1 MWIVILNSLPLR
13 GFHKNLACYQILQL
27 LSLNRSA
34 DDSNVVWLAKLRHSK
49 HGQCQCSQSY
59 CYSWIV
65 IIGVFQIT
73 SVPLATHIL
82 VCFQLPYEIG
92 FEDIRQILYIPC
104 HTQTSIKQRPG
115 LFAICLVLGFSRIG
129 SLLTLSCRKCWQW
142 LNQGT
147 KKTFSSITFNLFCL
161 ILGFLVVFF
170 NQFAV
175 CNVYLMAK
183 GFIN

>member
-1 MWIVILNSLPLR
+1 MIGQATSFQTWAMSMFSELLLFLNSHHWCLPDN
-13 GFHKNLACYQILQL
+13 FCAT
-27 LSLNRSA
+27 
-34 DDSNVVWLAKLRHSK
+34 
-49 HGQCQCSQSY
+49 SY
-59 CYSWIV
+59 KMCV
-65 IIGVFQIT
+65 
-73 SVPLATHIL
+73 L
-82 VCFQLPYEIG
+82 VCFQLPYEIW

-147 KKTFSSITFNLFCL
+147 KKTFNSITFNLFCL